1 MVHISQSFNQVNKRL
16 TWQGLRPVIPKAT
29 DPKLALL
36 LESCWQ
42 QNAVNRPDFVQI
54 LQKLDEIAGEVGICD
69 LFTISWNP
77 KFSYSC
83 LMAWWVYVTYW
94 QHGIDLTHPHKEK
107 EKGGFFTFGKVH
119 WWNSGII
126 SKVAHCF
133 SAATFSIDFSER
145 YCVFRGLLLYSV
157 VADWQI
163 T

>member
-69 LFTISWNP
+69 LFTIS
-77 KFSYSC
+77 
-83 LMAWWVYVTYW
+83 
-94 QHGIDLTHPHKEK
+94 
-107 EKGGFFTFGKVH
+107 
-119 WWNSGII
+119 
-126 SKVAHCF
+126 
-133 SAATFSIDFSER
+133 
-145 YCVFRGLLLYSV
+145 
-157 VADWQI
+157 
-163 T
+163 